1 MFPKTPHAISL
12 LKEARDDYVGERTL
26 LQKTDSVKSA
36 QRIDELFYFINDIN
50 ITLELLE
57 KMKE

>member
-12 LKEARDDYVGERTL
+12 LKEARDDYAGERTL
-26 LQKTDSVKSA
+26 LQNTDSVKSA
-36 QRIDELFYFINDIN
+36 QRIDELLYFINDIN
-50 ITLELLE
+50 ATLELLE